1 MSEFV
6 ESKLIGRLLSTVNR
20 LVDFEDTQDSSDHQL
35 SSRPQTGRSEKKLHA
50 HKTFSPEELVARF
63 PLFAGLTPEQRETLI
78 LHFLP
83 KTASPGDRIIRSG
96 DKAEAA
102 YFLSA
107 GEVEVAVHGRQVS
120 KLGAGSFFGEMALL
134 SGERRSADVTALDFC
149 KYLALSQRDFRRFVR
164 KYPSV
169 YEQVVALAK
178 ERGNMN
184 RQFLDDLAHGTAP
197 PLS

>member
-1 MSEFV
+1 MHS
-6 ESKLIGRLLSTVNR
+6 
-20 LVDFEDTQDSSDHQL
+20 
-35 SSRPQTGRSEKKLHA
+35 

-83 KTASPGDRIIRSG
+83 KTASPGERIIRSG
-96 DKAEAA
+96 DRAEAA

-107 GEVEVAVHGRQVS
+107 GEVEVAVRGRQIS

-197 PLS
+197 PLA